1 MTHPVQILFM
11 EQAHAPLT
19 ETALLSRLHPDEQAR
34 YRGFS
39 HGPRRLSWLAG
50 RALMLAALEKVLGTV
65 DARAL
70 RSQESGGVAY
80 GAGEPHLNLSHSGE
94 LLGVA
99 LSSLPVGFDLERPRP
114 RAAARSAD
122 RIFSA
127 QETTWLD
134 ALPAPEQLDGFYSLW
149 TLKEAACKAVE
160 LTLWDCMK
168 TARFELPEGRFS
180 PQAPLP
186 AGPWSCLHARLEPD
200 WHLAVAVSGTAGPLE
215 PACWRLAAD
224 GSWHEIVLV
233 RPARLYAR

>member
-1 MTHPVQILFM
+1 MSHPVQILFM
-11 EQAHAPLT
+11 EQAHAPLP

-34 YRGFS
+34 YLSFT

-50 RALMLAALEKVLGTV
+50 RALMLAALEKILGRV
-65 DARAL
+65 DERAL
-70 RSQESGGVAY
+70 RSRESGSVAY
-80 GAGEPHLNLSHSGE
+80 GDGKLHLNLSHSGG

-99 LSSLPVGFDLERPRP
+99 FSSLPVGFDLEKPRP
-114 RAAARSAD
+114 RAVVRSAG

-127 QETTWLD
+127 QEAAWLNT
-134 ALPAPEQLDGFYSLW
+134 LPAAEQLDGFYSLW

-168 TARFELPEGRFS
+168 TARFAPPDGHFS
-180 PQAPLP
+180 PQAPPP

-200 WHLAVAVSGTAGPLE
+200 WHLAVAVSGTADPLE

-224 GSWHEIVLV
+224 GSWHETVLV

>member
-1 MTHPVQILFM
+1 
-11 EQAHAPLT
+11 
-19 ETALLSRLHPDEQAR
+19 
-34 YRGFS
+34 
-39 HGPRRLSWLAG
+39 
-50 RALMLAALEKVLGTV
+50 MLAALEKVLGTV

-70 RSQESGGVAY
+70 RSRESGGVAY
-80 GAGEPHLNLSHSGE
+80 GAGALHLNLSHSGE

-99 LSSLPVGFDLERPRP
+99 LSNLPIGFDLERPRP
-114 RAAARSAD
+114 RTVTRSAG

-127 QETTWLD
+127 QEAAWLD
-134 ALPAPEQLDGFYSLW
+134 ALPAPERLDGFYSLW
-149 TLKEAACKAVE
+149 TLKEAVCKAVE

-168 TARFELPEGRFS
+168 TARFELPDGRFS

-200 WHLAVAVSGTAGPLE
+200 WHLAVAVSGSADPLE

-224 GSWHEIVLV
+224 GSWHESVLV